1 MSDLPPGAG
10 SAAGE
15 PAGPPIGEPDV
26 PLDGEMSLD
35 GELSGALAILRE
47 AAWRLGAA
55 ARLES
60 TAGAAVLRS
69 VVDAAVALIRAEA
82 ASIALHD
89 PATNRLVFRVA
100 AGERGAGVVGLE
112 IGPDEGVAGYVFSTG
127 QPLAL
132 GEASTD
138 PRFGRGAAEQTG
150 YVPRSLIAVPLG
162 DDAGTLG
169 VLEVL
174 DRRDGEP
181 FDLRDLEAAA
191 VFARQAT
198 VAIRATRLD
207 RDAATLLASALASLG
222 ADGPGGAVDAGG
234 AADARGR
241 DGVLGVDEAAA
252 IVSAAAAHLDEDGG
266 ETWALADAIA
276 KVRDA
281 DPAQLGLV
289 RDILEALARRA
300 APPAGGRYRGTR
312 R

>member
-1 MSDLPPGAG
+1 MSGR
-10 SAAGE
+10 
-15 PAGPPIGEPDV
+15 EPDGR
-26 PLDGEMSLD
+26 LDG
-35 GELSGALAILRE
+35 ALTTLRE
-47 AAWRLGAA
+47 VAWRLDAA
-55 ARLES
+55 ARFES
-60 TAGAAVLRS
+60 SAGAAVLRS

-112 IGPDEGVAGYVFSTG
+112 IGADEGVAGYVFQTG

-181 FDLRDLEAAA
+181 FDLRDLDAAA

-198 VAIRATRLD
+198 VAIRATQLE
-207 RDAATLLASALASLG
+207 RDAASLLAGAIRAVDADGRLSAADVATLASAATAGL
-222 ADGPGGAVDAGG
+222 DAEGT
-234 AADARGR
+234 A
-241 DGVLGVDEAAA
+241 
-252 IVSAAAAHLDEDGG
+252 
-266 ETWALADAIA
+266 TWALADAIA
-276 KVRDA
+276 RIREA

-289 RDILEALARRA
+289 LDIVDALARRA
-300 APPAGGRYRGTR
+300 GRPAGEASR
-312 R
+312 RSRR

>member
-1 MSDLPPGAG
+1 MSALPPGAG
-10 SAAGE
+10 SADG
-15 PAGPPIGEPDV
+15 G
-26 PLDGEMSLD
+26 LDGT
-35 GELSGALAILRE
+35 LAILRE
-47 AAWRLGAA
+47 AAWRFGAA

-60 TAGAAVLRS
+60 AAGAAVLRS

-89 PATNRLVFRVA
+89 QSTNRLVFRVA

-112 IGPDEGVAGYVFSTG
+112 IGADEGVAGYVFSTG
-127 QPLAL
+127 QPLAI
-132 GEASTD
+132 GEASAD

-181 FDLRDLEAAA
+181 FDLRDLDAAA

-207 RDAATLLASALASLG
+207 RDAATLLSGALASLD
-222 ADGPGGAVDAGG
+222 ADG
-234 AADARGR
+234 R
-241 DGVLGVDEAAA
+241 LGTTEAAA
-252 IVSAAAAHLDEDGG
+252 VVTAATAGLDDDGS
-266 ETWALADAIA
+266 ETWALADTIA
-276 KVRDA
+276 RIRDT
-281 DPAQLGLV
+281 DPAQLALV
-289 RDILEALARRA
+289 RDILDALFRRSERA
-300 APPAGGRYRGTR
+300 AAGRFGRPR

>member
-1 MSDLPPGAG
+1 MSDR
-10 SAAGE
+10 
-15 PAGPPIGEPDV
+15 EPDGR
-26 PLDGEMSLD
+26 LD
-35 GELSGALAILRE
+35 GALATLRE
-47 AAWRLGAA
+47 VAGRLDAA
-55 ARLES
+55 ARFES
-60 TAGAAVLRS
+60 AAGAAVLRS

-100 AGERGAGVVGLE
+100 AGERGEAVVGLE
-112 IGPDEGVAGYVFSTG
+112 IGADEGVAGYVFQTG

-162 DDAGTLG
+162 DEAGTLG

-181 FDLRDLEAAA
+181 FDLRDLDAAA

-198 VAIRATRLD
+198 VAIRATQLE
-207 RDAATLLASALASLG
+207 RDAASLLAGAIRAVDADGRLSPADVAMLASAAT
-222 ADGPGGAVDAGG
+222 AG
-234 AADARGR
+234 
-241 DGVLGVDEAAA
+241 
-252 IVSAAAAHLDEDGG
+252 LDPEGSR
-266 ETWALADAIA
+266 TWALADAVARI
-276 KVRDA
+276 RDA
-281 DPAQLGLV
+281 DPAQLELV
-289 RDILEALARRA
+289 LDILEALAVR
-300 APPAGGRYRGTR
+300 GGRPRGR

>member
-1 MSDLPPGAG
+1 MTNRRASGESPGD
-10 SAAGE
+10 E
-15 PAGPPIGEPDV
+15 I
-26 PLDGEMSLD
+26 DGDIE
-35 GELSGALAILRE
+35 GTLAVLRE
-47 AAWRLGAA
+47 VAWRLGAA

-60 TAGAAVLRS
+60 SAGAAVLRS
-69 VVDAAVALIRAEA
+69 VVEAAVALIRAEA

-89 PATNRLVFRVA
+89 PVTNRLVFRVA

-112 IGPDEGVAGYVFSTG
+112 IGTDEGVAGYVFSTG

-132 GEASTD
+132 GEASSD

-150 YVPRSLIAVPLG
+150 YVPRSIVAVPLG
-162 DDAGTLG
+162 DDMGTLG

-207 RDAATLLASALASLG
+207 RDAATLLASALASLDVEG
-222 ADGPGGAVDAGG
+222 RLDAG
-234 AADARGR
+234 A
-241 DGVLGVDEAAA
+241 AAA
-252 IVSAAAAHLDEDGG
+252 IVSAAAAGLDEEGG
-266 ETWALADAIA
+266 DTWALADVVAR
-276 KVRDA
+276 VRDA
-281 DPAQLGLV
+281 DPSQVGLV
-289 RDILEALARRA
+289 RDILDALVRRA
-300 APPAGGRYRGTR
+300 ERPSAGRYRGAR